1 MVSRWTGIAVSK
13 LMASDRQKILG
24 LKEKLSERVIGQD
37 HAIDLVYN
45 AVLRSKAQIQDSNR
59 PIGSFLFLGPTGVGK
74 TEVAKALAEQLFD
87 DENKIVRIDMS
98 EYMEKFS
105 TSRLIGAPPGYVGYD
120 EGGQLTEAVRRKP
133 YSIVL
138 LDEIEKAHPDVFN
151 ILLQILDDGRITDS
165 KGVTVDFKNTIIIMT
180 SNLGSEYAFEE
191 DMEKKTKEY
200 EQIVK
205 ATFKPEF
212 VNRIDD
218 IVIFNPLTNEVLGG
232 IVDKFIGLL
241 AKRLEERNIRLVLTD
256 RAKQEI
262 ISEGSDINYGARPLK
277 RFIQQNVE
285 TKVAYKIVSEG
296 IDGNT
301 TLQEDFE
308 NGEFTVNEIR

>member
-1 MVSRWTGIAVSK
+1 
-13 LMASDRQKILG
+13 
-24 LKEKLSERVIGQD
+24 
-37 HAIDLVYN
+37 
-45 AVLRSKAQIQDSNR
+45 
-59 PIGSFLFLGPTGVGK
+59 
-74 TEVAKALAEQLFD
+74 
-87 DENKIVRIDMS
+87 
-98 EYMEKFS
+98 
-105 TSRLIGAPPGYVGYD
+105 
-120 EGGQLTEAVRRKP
+120 
-133 YSIVL
+133 
-138 LDEIEKAHPDVFN
+138 
-151 ILLQILDDGRITDS
+151 
-165 KGVTVDFKNTIIIMT
+165 
-180 SNLGSEYAFEE
+180 
-191 DMEKKTKEY
+191 
-200 EQIVK
+200 
-205 ATFKPEF
+205 
-212 VNRIDD
+212 
-218 IVIFNPLTNEVLGG
+218 VLGG

>member
-1 MVSRWTGIAVSK
+1 
-13 LMASDRQKILG
+13 
-24 LKEKLSERVIGQD
+24 
-37 HAIDLVYN
+37 
-45 AVLRSKAQIQDSNR
+45 
-59 PIGSFLFLGPTGVGK
+59 
-74 TEVAKALAEQLFD
+74 
-87 DENKIVRIDMS
+87 
-98 EYMEKFS
+98 
-105 TSRLIGAPPGYVGYD
+105 
-120 EGGQLTEAVRRKP
+120 
-133 YSIVL
+133 
-138 LDEIEKAHPDVFN
+138 

-205 ATFKPEF
+205 VTFKPEF

-218 IVIFNPLTNEVLGG
+218 IVIFNPLTSEVLGG

-301 TLQEDFE
+301 TLQVDFE
-308 NGEFTVNEIR
+308 NGEFTVSEIR